1 MNMIELLK
9 AVVLGM
15 TEGFT
20 EWLPVSA
27 AAHLM
32 LMEGILRPES
42 GGEVLTALHA
52 ALQLGASFAALLMYW
67 PRLNFLGGKPK
78 KRKAAVRLCTELLV
92 GTVPT
97 AILGFLLFDW
107 IQSRLRNGYL
117 ISLMLILFGA
127 VLLIVERGRRYRKP
141 ETDLLRKLNPHM
153 ALYIGM
159 FQVLG
164 LIPGVSRAGAAI
176 LGALLFGC
184 SARTAAEFSVILGIP
199 LTAGAAALTLV
210 RKGIPSGQGALPLM
224 AAGFAAAFIVSFSA
238 IRFLVMRA
246 KKKNYA
252 AYGWYRIAVGAVFLV
267 WTFLTALVAA

>member
-1 MNMIELLK
+1 MIELLK

-176 LGALLFGC
+176 LGALLFGFLKC
-184 SARTAAEFSVILGIP
+184 LGVIYSQFEFLKDLNLPMYFYNLIPYFAVLIVLMFTSKRSRAPKAEGIP
-199 LTAGAAALTLV
+199 YD
-210 RKGIPSGQGALPLM
+210 KG
-224 AAGFAAAFIVSFSA
+224 
-238 IRFLVMRA
+238 MR
-246 KKKNYA
+246 
-252 AYGWYRIAVGAVFLV
+252 
-267 WTFLTALVAA
+267 

>member
-9 AVVLGM
+9 VVVLGM

-32 LMEGILRPES
+32 LMEGILRPEADAA
-42 GGEVLTALHA
+42 VLTALHA
-52 ALQLGASFAALLMYW
+52 ALQLGASFAALIMYW
-67 PRLNFLGGKPK
+67 PRLDLLNGKAR
-78 KRKAAVRLCTELLV
+78 KRKAAARLCMDLFA

-107 IQSRLRNGYL
+107 IQSRLKSGYL

-127 VLLIVERGRRYRKP
+127 VMLAVERGRRYRKP

-164 LIPGVSRAGAAI
+164 LIPGVSRTGAAI

-199 LTAGAAALTLV
+199 LTAGAAILTLV
-210 RKGIPSGQGALPLM
+210 RKGVPSVPGAGLLM
-224 AAGFAAAFIVSFSA
+224 AVGFAAAFIVSFSA
-238 IRFLVMRA
+238 IRFLVTRA

-252 AYGWYRIAVGAVFLV
+252 VYGWYRIAVGAVFLV
-267 WTFLTALVAA
+267 WTFLPALVGA

>member
-1 MNMIELLK
+1 MIELLK

-32 LMEGILRPES
+32 LMEGILRPEA
-42 GGEVLTALHA
+42 GTEVLTAMYA
-52 ALQLGASFAALLMYW
+52 ALQLGASSAALLMYW

-78 KRKAAVRLCTELLV
+78 KRKAAARLCVDLLA

-97 AILGFLLFDW
+97 AILGFLLYDW

-127 VLLIVERGRRYRKP
+127 ALLVVEHGRRYRKP

-164 LIPGVSRAGAAI
+164 LIPGVSRTGAAI

-184 SARTAAEFSVILGIP
+184 SSRTAAEFSVILGIP
-199 LTAGAAALTLV
+199 LTAGAAILTLA
-210 RKGIPSGQGALPLM
+210 RKGVPSGQGAAPLM
-224 AAGFAAAFIVSFSA
+224 AAGFAAAFFVSFSA
-238 IRFLVMRA
+238 VRFLVTRA

-252 AYGWYRIAVGAVFLV
+252 VYGWYRIAIGAVFLV
-267 WTFLTALVAA
+267 WTFLTALVTA

>member
-32 LMEGILRPES
+32 LMEGILRPEA
-42 GGEVLTALHA
+42 GTEVLTAMYA
-52 ALQLGASFAALLMYW
+52 ALQLGASSAALLMYW

-78 KRKAAVRLCTELLV
+78 KRKAAARLCVDLLA

-97 AILGFLLFDW
+97 AILGFLLYDW

-127 VLLIVERGRRYRKP
+127 ALLVVERGRRYRKP

-164 LIPGVSRAGAAI
+164 LIPGVSRTGAAI

-184 SARTAAEFSVILGIP
+184 SSRTAAEFSVILGIP
-199 LTAGAAALTLV
+199 LTAGAAILTLA
-210 RKGIPSGQGALPLM
+210 RKGVPSGQGAAPLM
-224 AAGFAAAFIVSFSA
+224 AAGFAAAFFVSFSA
-238 IRFLVMRA
+238 VRFLVTRA

-252 AYGWYRIAVGAVFLV
+252 VYGWYRIAIGAVFLV
-267 WTFLTALVAA
+267 WTFLTALVTA